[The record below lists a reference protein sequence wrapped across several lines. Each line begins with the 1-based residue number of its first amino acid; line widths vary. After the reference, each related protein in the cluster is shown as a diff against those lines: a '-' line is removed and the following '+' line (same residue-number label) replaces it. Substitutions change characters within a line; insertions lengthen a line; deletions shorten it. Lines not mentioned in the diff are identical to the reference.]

1 MLFPEDPNGGGGWKV
16 DWKNLSFCE
25 SEKKTMN
32 NLIDMEGCLKKYTYI
47 FNETVLNCS
56 LPYERTIQVF
66 ITSGLVHM
74 LRPLNN
80 SLKATKRPMYL
91 SLNPKLNYFV
101 GFVDQKFILLSSNPS
116 TAPYIL
122 NKIESNSGTHIF
134 HLKVSKSYIFEL
146 GKI

>member
-32 NLIDMEGCLKKYTYI
+32 SLRDMEGCLKKYTYI

-74 LRPLNN
+74 LRPLNY
-80 SLKATKRPMYL
+80 SLQATKRPMYL
-91 SLNPKLNYFV
+91 FLNPKLNYFV

-134 HLKVSKSYIFEL
+134 HLKVSKS
-146 GKI
+146 